1 MLDREEYIE
10 QAHFFRTLKSRI
22 GEGLSTQDLL
32 SSVREEILATTK
44 LPMAIDFM
52 AGELKLQGVF
62 GTAMTKLPHY
72 FTPFQS
78 FVVGE
83 AESDQGHFDLPL
95 ALEIL
100 AREANY
106 RAEGATPQG
115 LFLYQFESIAR
126 NRLGYDG
133 GLTAM
138 AQDPVYDEA
147 WRQWILTVRRQV
159 GLVDIADLIYVRSG
173 HCLERQERMGNRA
186 DDSPPAVLF
195 GPREGSIALANRRKD
210 PILLFAALHRQLG
223 YPEVPRRQRIDQTPE
238 IIPALLRRV
247 ERMETRLKLLEE
259 EQRGGIDI
267 SRFYTPPPLGPTDEA
282 P

>member
-10 QAHFFRTLKSRI
+10 QAHFFRALKARI

-32 SSVREEILATTK
+32 TSVREEILATTK

-62 GTAMTKLPHY
+62 GTAMAKLPHY

-83 AESDQGHFDLPL
+83 AENDRSRFDLSL

-100 AREANY
+100 AREASY

-126 NRLGYDG
+126 NRLGYDP

-138 AQDPVYDEA
+138 SQDPAYDEP
-147 WRQWILTVRRQV
+147 WRQWILIVRRQV
-159 GLVDIADLIYVRSG
+159 GLIDVADLIYARSA
-173 HCLERQERMGNRA
+173 HYLEQQERAGHPVTESQA
-186 DDSPPAVLF
+186 AVLF
-195 GPREGSIALANRRKD
+195 GPREGRIAVANRQKD

-223 YPEVPRRQRIDQTPE
+223 YPEVPRREPPNQTPE
-238 IIPALLRRV
+238 MLPALMRRV
-247 ERMETRLKLLEE
+247 ERMEARLKLLEE
-259 EQRGGIDI
+259 EQKGGIDI
-267 SRFYTPPPLGPTDEA
+267 RRFYGPPPVDTHNDEA
-282 P
+282 